1 MSLIFWMGKS
11 MVSCGFSLEDLC
23 FLWSPTASESPRR
36 RGWRRRGH
44 VRDDLANLANLDD
57 VVPRMFLF
65 RNKWEVWRKHGET
78 LGENMVKHPGKTW
91 WNIGIQRNSTFKRIK
106 AVWVLVHCF
115 GVSHLETG
123 WNLAMS
129 ESGRP
134 QSANV
139 WSEGPNSP
147 RFPFEYIYIC
157 IYIYFHKTPIVLKPQ
172 FLMFF

>member
-1 MSLIFWMGKS
+1 MILIFSMGKS
-11 MVSCGFSLEDLC
+11 MVSCGFSLKHPC
-23 FLWSPTASESPRR
+23 FLSPLTALESPRR
-36 RGWRRRGH
+36 RRGH
-44 VRDDLANLANLDD
+44 VGDDLANLANLDD
-57 VVPRMFLF
+57 VVPRMFLLW
-65 RNKWEVWRKHGET
+65 NKWEVWSHPGR
-78 LGENMVKHPGKTW
+78 NMVKHWGKTW
-91 WNIGIQRNSTFKRIK
+91 WNIGIQRMSTFKRIK

-147 RFPFEYIYIC
+147 RFPLKNIYI
-157 IYIYFHKTPIVLKPQ
+157 
-172 FLMFF
+172 